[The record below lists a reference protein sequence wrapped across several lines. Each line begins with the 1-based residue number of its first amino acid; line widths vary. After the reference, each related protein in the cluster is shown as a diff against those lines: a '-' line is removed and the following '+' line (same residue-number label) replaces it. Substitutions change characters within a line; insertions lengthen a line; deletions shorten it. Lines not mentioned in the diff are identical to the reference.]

1 MLRILCFLILSI
13 IFLHA
18 KIILDDDNNKV
29 IVPDNVERA
38 TPLIGGFVQISAML
52 GNQSKVI
59 SGSPRLPPLMKKIFP
74 QIKNASVSGMLGAS
88 VETLI
93 ASKTQVVFGPVGMKL
108 DEGAKQQLQ
117 KAGIAVVNLYV
128 PGNTAKLKESVD
140 KIAQIFGG
148 QAIEKAREFNAYF
161 DENVHFITKRV
172 AKISPK
178 KRVLVLN
185 LHSGNFSTISARDM
199 GAEYISI
206 AGGINLSSQLNDSGD
221 FKVSKAISEEQVLVF
236 NPDIIITNS
245 NESLKQITKM
255 PSFQGLKA
263 IKNKQIFVNPSGVYL
278 WSVRS
283 AEGALQPLWLAKVFY
298 PNAFKDLNIE
308 QKIKEF
314 YKRFYDYTLS
324 DEELQGILHP
334 ER

>member
-1 MLRILCFLILSI
+1 MLKKLCFLALSLV
-13 IFLHA
+13 FLHA
-18 KIILDDDNNKV
+18 KIVFDSDNNE
-29 IVPDNVERA
+29 IIIPDNVERA

-93 ASKTQVVFGPVGMKL
+93 ASKTQVVFGPVGMRL
-108 DEGAKQQLQ
+108 DEGAKQQLE

-128 PGNTAKLKESVD
+128 PSNTAQLKESVD

-148 QAIEKAREFNAYF
+148 QSVEKAREFKAYF
-161 DENVHFITKRV
+161 DENVNFITKRV
-172 AKISPK
+172 AKFSPK

-206 AGGINLSSQLNDSGD
+206 AGGINLSSQLDDSGD
-221 FKVSKAISEEQVLVF
+221 FKVSKTISEEQVF
-236 NPDIIITNS
+236 IFDPDIIITNS
-245 NESLKQITKM
+245 NESLKQIAKT

-263 IKNKQIFVNPSGVYL
+263 VKNKQIFVNPSGVYL

-283 AEGALQPLWLAKVFY
+283 AEGALQPLWLAKTLY
-298 PNAFKDLNIE
+298 PNEFKDLNVE
-308 QKIKEF
+308 QKTKEF
-314 YKRFYDYTLS
+314 YKKFYDYALD

-334 ER
+334 AR